1 MRNQKKEKKI
11 SIYDLEKQDIKLNSL
26 IQRFQYLK
34 YTYDDLK
41 ERLNMEYKAYQN
53 ALEKLTIQ
61 EKKESEIPQ
70 YKKDMEK
77 MNSLEKKK
85 KESIL
90 NLERLKS
97 ELQSIKQTLDEYEDK
112 KKKLKEKCNILQK
125 ENEKLKTDD
134 ESLDTAINTSLTE
147 KKGLEERLEEKIRDE
162 IELRKFYEDEFKKYK
177 EKKKEFIPPNKS
189 FDIMINGMNNNNNNL
204 YELNLSNVEENPENK
219 KEDNSIISDNMNIK
233 SIKSFDEKEKS
244 GTQTNNKKINQEDN
258 IENNNKVNNINNI
271 NDNTD
276 NLYSSKNE

>member
-125 ENEKLKTDD
+125 ENEKLKTDE

-244 GTQTNNKKINQEDN
+244 GTQTNNKKIKQEDN
-258 IENNNKVNNINNI
+258 VENNNKVNNI

>member
-41 ERLNMEYKAYQN
+41 ERLNIEYKAYQN

-125 ENEKLKTDD
+125 ENEKLKTDE

-258 IENNNKVNNINNI
+258 VENNNKVNNI

>member
-41 ERLNMEYKAYQN
+41 ERLNMEYKAYQD

-125 ENEKLKTDD
+125 ENEKLKTDE

-189 FDIMINGMNNNNNNL
+189 FDIMINGMNNNNNL

-258 IENNNKVNNINNI
+258 VENNNKVNNINNI

>member
-34 YTYDDLK
+34 YTFDDLK
-41 ERLNMEYKAYQN
+41 ERFNIEYKLYQD
-53 ALEKLTIQ
+53 ALEKLEIQ
-61 EKKESEIPQ
+61 EKKASEIPQ
-70 YKKDMEK
+70 YKKDVEK

-125 ENEKLKTDD
+125 ENEKLKNDE
-134 ESLDTAINTSLTE
+134 ESLDTAINTSLIE

-189 FDIMINGMNNNNNNL
+189 FDIMINGMNNNNNL

-219 KEDNSIISDNMNIK
+219 KEDNSILSDNMNIK
-233 SIKSFDEKEKS
+233 SIKSFEEKS

-258 IENNNKVNNINNI
+258 VENNNKVNNI

>member
-41 ERLNMEYKAYQN
+41 ERLNIEYKAYQN

-112 KKKLKEKCNILQK
+112 KKKLKEKCNMLQK
-125 ENEKLKTDD
+125 ENEKLKTDE

-189 FDIMINGMNNNNNNL
+189 FDIAINGMNNNNNL

-258 IENNNKVNNINNI
+258 VENNNKVNNINNI

>member
-41 ERLNMEYKAYQN
+41 ERLNIEYKAYQD

-125 ENEKLKTDD
+125 ENEKLKTDE

-189 FDIMINGMNNNNNNL
+189 FDIAINGMNNNNNL

-258 IENNNKVNNINNI
+258 VENNNKVNNINNI

>member
-34 YTYDDLK
+34 YTFDDLK
-41 ERLNMEYKAYQN
+41 ERFNIEYKAYQD
-53 ALEKLTIQ
+53 ALEKLEIQ

-70 YKKDMEK
+70 YKKDVEK

-125 ENEKLKTDD
+125 ENDKLKSD
-134 ESLDTAINTSLTE
+134 EETLDTAINTSLIE

-189 FDIMINGMNNNNNNL
+189 FDIMINGMNNNINNNNNL

-233 SIKSFDEKEKS
+233 SIKSFEEKS
-244 GTQTNNKKINQEDN
+244 GSQMNNKKIKQEDN
-258 IENNNKVNNINNI
+258 TENNDKVNNIN
-271 NDNTD
+271 DNSEYI
-276 NLYSSKNE
+276 YSSKNE

>member
-34 YTYDDLK
+34 YNYDDLK

-97 ELQSIKQTLDEYEDK
+97 ELQSIKQTLDEYEEK

-125 ENEKLKTDD
+125 ENEKLKTDE

-189 FDIMINGMNNNNNNL
+189 FDITINGMNNNNNL

-258 IENNNKVNNINNI
+258 VENNNKVNNINNI

>member
-41 ERLNMEYKAYQN
+41 ERLNIEYKAYQN

-112 KKKLKEKCNILQK
+112 KKKLKAKCNILQK
-125 ENEKLKTDD
+125 ENEKLKTNE

-189 FDIMINGMNNNNNNL
+189 FDIMINGMNNNINNNNNL

-258 IENNNKVNNINNI
+258 VENNNKVNNI

>member
-125 ENEKLKTDD
+125 ENEKLKTDE

-189 FDIMINGMNNNNNNL
+189 FDITINGMNNNNNL

-258 IENNNKVNNINNI
+258 VENNNKVNNINNI

>member
-41 ERLNMEYKAYQN
+41 ERLNIEYKAYQD

-125 ENEKLKTDD
+125 ENEKLKTDE

-177 EKKKEFIPPNKS
+177 EKKREFIPPNKS
-189 FDIMINGMNNNNNNL
+189 FDIMINGMNNNNNL

-244 GTQTNNKKINQEDN
+244 GTQTNNKKIKQEDN
-258 IENNNKVNNINNI
+258 VENNNKVNNI

-276 NLYSSKNE
+276 NLYSSNNE

>member
-41 ERLNMEYKAYQN
+41 ERLNIEYKAYQN

-125 ENEKLKTDD
+125 ENEKLKTDE

-189 FDIMINGMNNNNNNL
+189 FDIAINGMNNNNNL

-258 IENNNKVNNINNI
+258 VENNNKVNNINNI

>member
-112 KKKLKEKCNILQK
+112 KKKLKEKCNMLQK
-125 ENEKLKTDD
+125 ENEKLKTDE

-189 FDIMINGMNNNNNNL
+189 FDIAINGMNNNNNL

-233 SIKSFDEKEKS
+233 SIKSSDEKEKS

-258 IENNNKVNNINNI
+258 VENNNKVNNINNI

>member
-41 ERLNMEYKAYQN
+41 ERLNIEYKAYQN

-112 KKKLKEKCNILQK
+112 KKKLKEKCNMLQK
-125 ENEKLKTDD
+125 ENEKLKTDE

-189 FDIMINGMNNNNNNL
+189 FDIAINGMNNNNNL

-219 KEDNSIISDNMNIK
+219 KEDNLLISDNMNIK
-233 SIKSFDEKEKS
+233 SIKSLEEKEKS

-258 IENNNKVNNINNI
+258 VENNNKVNNINNI

>member
-41 ERLNMEYKAYQN
+41 ERLNIEYKAYQN

-125 ENEKLKTDD
+125 ENEKLKTDE

-189 FDIMINGMNNNNNNL
+189 FDI
-204 YELNLSNVEENPENK
+204 EENPENK

-258 IENNNKVNNINNI
+258 VENNNKVNNINNI

>member
-41 ERLNMEYKAYQN
+41 ERLNMEYKAYQE

-189 FDIMINGMNNNNNNL
+189 FDIAINGMNNNNNL

-258 IENNNKVNNINNI
+258 VENNNKVNNINNI

>member
-112 KKKLKEKCNILQK
+112 KKKLKEKCNMLQK
-125 ENEKLKTDD
+125 ENEKLKTDE

-189 FDIMINGMNNNNNNL
+189 FDIMINGMNNNNL

-258 IENNNKVNNINNI
+258 VENNNKVNNINNI

>member
-125 ENEKLKTDD
+125 ENEKLKTDE

-258 IENNNKVNNINNI
+258 VENNNKVNNI

>member
-41 ERLNMEYKAYQN
+41 ERLNIEYKAYQN

-125 ENEKLKTDD
+125 ENNRLKSDEEKL
-134 ESLDTAINTSLTE
+134 DTEINSSLTE
-147 KKGLEERLEEKIRDE
+147 KTGLENRLEEKIRDE

-189 FDIMINGMNNNNNNL
+189 FDIMINGMNNNNNL

-258 IENNNKVNNINNI
+258 VENNNKVNNI

>member
-112 KKKLKEKCNILQK
+112 KKKLKEKCNMLQK

-189 FDIMINGMNNNNNNL
+189 FDIMINGMNNNNNL

-258 IENNNKVNNINNI
+258 VENNNKVNNI

>member
-41 ERLNMEYKAYQN
+41 ERLNIEYKAYQD

-112 KKKLKEKCNILQK
+112 KKKLKEKCNMLQK
-125 ENEKLKTDD
+125 ENEKLKTDE

-189 FDIMINGMNNNNNNL
+189 FDIAINGMNNNNNL

-258 IENNNKVNNINNI
+258 VENNNKVNNINNI

>member
-34 YTYDDLK
+34 YTFDDLK
-41 ERLNMEYKAYQN
+41 ERFNIEYKAYQD
-53 ALEKLTIQ
+53 ALEKLEIQ

-70 YKKDMEK
+70 YKKDVEK

-125 ENEKLKTDD
+125 ENDKLKSD
-134 ESLDTAINTSLTE
+134 EETLDTAINTSLIE

-189 FDIMINGMNNNNNNL
+189 FDITINGMNNNNNL

-258 IENNNKVNNINNI
+258 VENNNKVNNI

-276 NLYSSKNE
+276 NLYRSKNE

>member
-41 ERLNMEYKAYQN
+41 ERLNIEYKAYQE

-125 ENEKLKTDD
+125 ENEKLKTDE

-189 FDIMINGMNNNNNNL
+189 FDIAINGMNNNNNL

-258 IENNNKVNNINNI
+258 VENNNKVNNINNI

>member
-41 ERLNMEYKAYQN
+41 ERLNIEYKAYQE

-189 FDIMINGMNNNNNNL
+189 FDLMINGMNNNNNL

-258 IENNNKVNNINNI
+258 VENNNKVNNI

>member
-125 ENEKLKTDD
+125 ENDKLKSD
-134 ESLDTAINTSLTE
+134 EETLDTAINTSLIE

-189 FDIMINGMNNNNNNL
+189 FDIMINGMNNNINNNNNL

-233 SIKSFDEKEKS
+233 SIKSFEEKS
-244 GTQTNNKKINQEDN
+244 GSQMNNKKIKQEDN
-258 IENNNKVNNINNI
+258 TENNDKVNNINDNSENI
-271 NDNTD
+271 
-276 NLYSSKNE
+276 YSSKNE